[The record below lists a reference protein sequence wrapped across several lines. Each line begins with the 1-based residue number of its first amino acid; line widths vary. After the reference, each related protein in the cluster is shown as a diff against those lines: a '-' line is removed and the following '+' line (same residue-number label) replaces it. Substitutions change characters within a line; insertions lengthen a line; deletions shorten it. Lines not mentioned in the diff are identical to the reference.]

1 MADSSEQAFR
11 IAGSLAFREAARRSG
26 VQLLEPVFDV
36 EVTVPEEHLG
46 DVIGDI
52 NRRRGHV
59 VDIEENFGLKAIRA
73 QVPLSEMFGYATS
86 VRSLTQGRA
95 SYAMQFHHYEPVP
108 RTVQEV
114 IVAKAGGSLS

>member
-1 MADSSEQAFR
+1 V
-11 IAGSLAFREAARRSG
+11 AFREAARRAG

>member
-1 MADSSEQAFR
+1 
-11 IAGSLAFREAARRSG
+11 
-26 VQLLEPVFDV
+26 
-36 EVTVPEEHLG
+36 
-46 DVIGDI
+46 
-52 NRRRGHV
+52 